1 MFCPKCGTKALDGAG
16 FCQKCGTKLIAD
28 ASAQSATPNPVSP
41 TQPAGKPSAAVP
53 KKKKPKKL
61 LIILG
66 AVFALIVILIAVNAG
81 NLAKRGEQ
89 AAKDEE
95 YINSQQQSSEAKT
108 DSEVKTDVDD
118 TAGKL
123 LCKSVP
129 VDTIMDMT
137 AEGIIAAF
145 GEPDIHEPDVYYDTD
160 RIEYVSDQL
169 CFIMSE
175 DGSVFCLDA
184 PAEKFTLNG
193 QSLNLYFDDLVGI
206 LGDDYYSL
214 GEAGYQW
221 SIGDLSYTFYIS
233 TDDYIA
239 DIIEVSKIDTDEPV
253 NNDAYLGDEGN
264 DGGYANLDPALV
276 GRWRSYDGGTL
287 EFDGSGVI
295 SSCDFKCWS
304 MSAGKPERIC
314 WEAFNGRVTCSA
326 YFDQNITYEISELPD
341 GGERAI
347 ITFPDSNNWSLG
359 YQRTSGST
367 GDGIV
372 GTWTSASN
380 SRWSYRFNEDGTGM
394 ESEKYPLTWTA
405 DTTDDGAGALSYTLL
420 DSTYFDYTVEG
431 DSLVVFLSDSS
442 RIYTRVGN

>member
-145 GEPDIHEPDVYYDTD
+145 GEPDIHEPDVYYDGD
-160 RIEYVSDQL
+160 RIEYESDQL

-184 PAEKFTLNG
+184 PAEKFTLND
-193 QSLNLYFDDLVGI
+193 QCLNLYFDDLVSI

-214 GEAGYQW
+214 GGSGYQW
-221 SIGDLSYTFYIS
+221 SIGDLSYTFHIS
-233 TDDYIA
+233 SEDYIG
-239 DIIEVSKIDTDEPV
+239 DIIEVSKFNTDDPID
-253 NNDAYLGDEGN
+253 NDAYLGDEGN
-264 DGGYANLDPALV
+264 YGTYGNLDSALV
-276 GRWRSYDGGTL
+276 GRWRSFDGGTL
-287 EFDGSGVI
+287 QFDDNGMI
-295 SSCDFKCWS
+295 SSCDFNCWS
-304 MSAGKPERIC
+304 LVGDTPDRVY
-314 WEAFNGRVTCSA
+314 WEADNGRVTCSA
-326 YFDQNITYEISELPD
+326 YFDEDVTYKIAGPSSGSEMEYITFSSNSRHRY
-341 GGERAI
+341 ERA
-347 ITFPDSNNWSLG
+347 
-359 YQRTSGST
+359 SGEN
-367 GDGIV
+367 GDGIIGKWV
-372 GTWTSASN
+372 SVEN
-380 SRWSYRFNEDGTGM
+380 SIWSFQFNSDGTGM
-394 ESEKYPLTWTA
+394 YNGKYSFTWNTY
-405 DTTDDGAGALSYTLL
+405 TVDDGSSALNYILL
-420 DSTYFDYTVEG
+420 DSSFFDYSVSGNALT
-431 DSLVVFLSDSS
+431 VFLSDSS
-442 RIYTRVGN
+442 RVYTKVGN

>member
-233 TDDYIA
+233 TDD
-239 DIIEVSKIDTDEPV
+239 
-253 NNDAYLGDEGN
+253 
-264 DGGYANLDPALV
+264 
-276 GRWRSYDGGTL
+276 
-287 EFDGSGVI
+287 
-295 SSCDFKCWS
+295 
-304 MSAGKPERIC
+304 
-314 WEAFNGRVTCSA
+314 
-326 YFDQNITYEISELPD
+326 
-341 GGERAI
+341 
-347 ITFPDSNNWSLG
+347 
-359 YQRTSGST
+359 
-367 GDGIV
+367 
-372 GTWTSASN
+372 
-380 SRWSYRFNEDGTGM
+380 
-394 ESEKYPLTWTA
+394 
-405 DTTDDGAGALSYTLL
+405 
-420 DSTYFDYTVEG
+420 
-431 DSLVVFLSDSS
+431 
-442 RIYTRVGN
+442 